1 MTGRN
6 MKEVSRMHQIVK
18 IDIGTA
24 LGSRR
29 TLKYSRAPLV
39 IKEED
44 GRTDAPLTS
53 MITATSS
60 QVSRKWTPSFVRLE
74 YFSKDP
80 YCILERVAAATDTEI
95 SVEHSESKNT
105 FVLVSAD
112 GLFKVEEALQRLK
125 KLEGLLVSLMD
136 SSPSPP

>member
-1 MTGRN
+1 
-6 MKEVSRMHQIVK
+6 MKEDARMHRIVN
-18 IDIGTA
+18 IDIRTT

-29 TLKYSRAPLV
+29 ALKCSRTPLV

-44 GRTDAPLTS
+44 GRTGAPLTY
-53 MITATSS
+53 MITANPS
-60 QVSRKWTPSFVRLE
+60 QVSQKWTPSLVRVE

-80 YCILERVAAATDTEI
+80 YCILERVASATDTKI

-112 GLFKVEEALQRLK
+112 ELVKVEEALQRLK
-125 KLEGLLVSLMD
+125 KLEGLLVSLLD
-136 SSPSPP
+136 SSPGPP